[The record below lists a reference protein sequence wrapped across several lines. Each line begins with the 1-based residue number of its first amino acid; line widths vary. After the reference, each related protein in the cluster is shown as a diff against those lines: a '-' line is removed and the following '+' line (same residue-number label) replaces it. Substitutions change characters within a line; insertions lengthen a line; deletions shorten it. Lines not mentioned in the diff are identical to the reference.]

1 MAEAGGEITKRDA
14 FNNALEINIDEEKFK
29 KEVERQI
36 KKIIDHLRI
45 NGYIAKEHRNY
56 VDMNPKQLK
65 HFLEQLVQKEP
76 RFMRDAEQW
85 TNDRAVNLVIKGKTF
100 SQKPSSP
107 TIMEIVDLPPGDV
120 SLLEVEPAKDMPAT
134 PKAVKDAIIGKEMPE
149 DKLLQ
154 RTPTKTKP
162 EARLYKEFIKLFP
175 FHPFSNEMGISKKP
189 MEVWKSDSVQQYLKE
204 VWSTIQKNTSTHQV
218 PVKGFSKLTGRDLQY
233 LAGITRGNLT
243 MEEVKEVYVSP
254 LQYWMYNALNDVM
267 ESRPIMTGSAGYL
280 DLTSHITDGVLFKEQ
295 ISDIAFYLWKA
306 LKDTTPDGFKK
317 LSVDNVNFDAI
328 RIYVALAK
336 MTEKESVEHIHNL
349 YQEKP
354 EQFKELVVE
363 SVDMDEFDIDDV
375 KEGHGGA
382 GAQLG
387 EKEDE
392 AAENVPLPETES
404 DTSDEDGSPLA
415 PDVEEPKPQNNLLTA
430 AKFDYG
436 YSDFI
441 SNHYSK
447 YSKALNKQQTYNI
460 FARADN
466 IADRMRA
473 VERASLVDGQSPD
486 IKFRNWAKRVI
497 VQ

>member
-29 KEVERQI
+29 KDVERQI

-45 NGYIAKEHRNY
+45 NGFIAKEHRNY
-56 VDMNPKQLK
+56 QDMSPDQLK
-65 HFLEQLVQKEP
+65 VFLDQLVSYEP

-85 TNDRAVNLVIKGKTF
+85 THDRAVNLVIKGKTF
-100 SQKPSSP
+100 SQKPSAP
-107 TIMEIVDLPPGDV
+107 LIMEMADPIIAPPPDKTDLP
-120 SLLEVEPAKDMPAT
+120 ST
-134 PKAVKDAIIGKEMPE
+134 PKAVGVSEPSAHSTRDAIIGKEMPE

-154 RTPTKTKP
+154 RTPPKTKP

-175 FHPFSNEMGISKKP
+175 FHPFSNEMGSSKKP
-189 MEVWKSDSVQQYLKE
+189 MEVWKSDSVQHYLKE
-204 VWSTIQKNTSTHQV
+204 LWSTIQKNTSTQQV
-218 PVKGFSKLTGRDLQY
+218 PVKGFSKLNGRDLQY
-233 LAGITRGNLT
+233 LAGVTRGNLT
-243 MEEVKEVYVSP
+243 MEEVKEVYLSP

-267 ESRPIMTGSAGYL
+267 ESRPVMTASPGYL

-295 ISDIAFYLWKA
+295 LSDIAFYLWKA

-317 LSVDNVNFDAI
+317 FSVDNVNFDAI

-336 MTEKESVEHIHNL
+336 MTEKEDVEHIHNL
-349 YQEKP
+349 YKEKP
-354 EQFKELVVE
+354 ERFKELVVE
-363 SVDMDEFDIDDV
+363 SVDMDDFDIDDV

-387 EKEDE
+387 EKEDD
-392 AAENVPLPETES
+392 AAETES
-404 DTSDEDGSPLA
+404 DTSDEAGGAPL
-415 PDVEEPKPQNNLLTA
+415 PDVDEPEPQNNLVTA

-436 YSDFI
+436 YSDFM

-447 YSKALNKQQTYNI
+447 YSKALSKQQTYDI
-460 FARADN
+460 FARANDTAARLKA
-466 IADRMRA
+466 ADRS
-473 VERASLVDGQSPD
+473 SLVDGTSPD
-486 IKFRNWAKRVI
+486 IKFSNLLKKII